1 MKNKTCNQIYKISK
15 ALLVVFIVFGSLGFA
30 LLTTKFVFSFL
41 DSEIGNDY
49 VSLALGIVVLFLGI
63 FLGIVVN
70 GLCNGFGLLL
80 ENSVRL
86 SNKAITNEKANNEIK
101 SLLEQILEKGT
112 VSNTK
117 EEKKEDLSS
126 IKKTTKPAKE
136 TVELK
141 ELKKEVKAVKEEKV
155 APVTK
160 SQSAESIKE
169 KLAKAKG
176 EVQKTMAVRSQV
188 AANTITSTM
197 IDDIHD
203 KSSVI
208 EFETPEQY
216 SQIESE
222 LFKECINLEKIEIT
236 ENIKLIGANAF
247 TGCEALTTVVIGK
260 GVGVI
265 EKGAFEGCPGLDKV
279 IYKGSQKQWED
290 IVIQSGNEILKRI
303 DIVFEE

>member
-1 MKNKTCNQIYKISK
+1 MKTKTCNKIYKISK

-30 LLTTKFVFSFL
+30 LLTTKFVFSVL
-41 DSEIGNDY
+41 DGEASNDY
-49 VSLALGIVVLFLGI
+49 ISLALAIVSLFLGV

-70 GLCNGFGLLL
+70 GLCNGFGLLV
-80 ENSVRL
+80 ENSVRV
-86 SNKAITNEKANNEIK
+86 SNKAITNEKSNNEIK
-101 SLLEQILEKGT
+101 GLLEKMVESMT
-112 VSNTK
+112 VSQVSV
-117 EEKKEDLSS
+117 EKKEDLTN
-126 IKKTTKPAKE
+126 IKKSSKPAKE
-136 TVELK
+136 SVELK
-141 ELKKEVKAVKEEKV
+141 ELQKEVKAVKEEKS
-155 APVTK
+155 APLGKAQT
-160 SQSAESIKE
+160 AESIKE

-197 IDDIHD
+197 LDDIHD
-203 KSSVI
+203 KTSVV

-265 EKGAFEGCPGLDKV
+265 EKGAFEGCSGLDNV
-279 IYKGSQKQWED
+279 IYKGSKKQWDE
-290 IVIQSGNEILKRI
+290 IVIQSGNDILKRI